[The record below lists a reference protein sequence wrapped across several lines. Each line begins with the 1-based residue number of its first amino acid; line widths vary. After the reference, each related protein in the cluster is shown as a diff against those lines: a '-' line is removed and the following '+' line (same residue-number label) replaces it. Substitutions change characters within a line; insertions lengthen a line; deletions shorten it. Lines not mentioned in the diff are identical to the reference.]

1 MAELLNV
8 LSVGGDVGIYLLLYV
23 AWRSNERITE
33 ISFGLKE
40 HTALDTAEFKRI
52 NHRGAVMDEQRPLGL
67 ESLAKRSG
75 DRTPRGI
82 FSVVSQRGFERC

>member
-1 MAELLNV
+1 MSEEDGLFAATAIGVMLRILQ
-8 LSVGGDVGIYLLLYV
+8 
-23 AWRSNERITE
+23 ERFSDKEIKRFFSQKKITE
-33 ISFGLKE
+33 ILKVLN
-40 HTALDTAEFKRI
+40 A
-52 NHRGAVMDEQRPLGL
+52 GAVMDEQRPLGL